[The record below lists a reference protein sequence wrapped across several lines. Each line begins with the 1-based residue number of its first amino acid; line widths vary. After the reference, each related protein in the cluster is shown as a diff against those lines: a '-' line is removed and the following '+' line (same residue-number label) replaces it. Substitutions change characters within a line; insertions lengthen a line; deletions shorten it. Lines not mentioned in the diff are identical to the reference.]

1 MSKADRHRYCEN
13 VHINDKG
20 YKSNSEIAGLKQEQI
35 FESRSKYGSNEQI
48 SKTTVI
54 HCIRRAFINPFS
66 IILFVL
72 AVVSLVTDVLLPDK
86 YGQSFSSVIIICVM
100 LLLGAVV
107 RLIQELRAKRVADR
121 LTQLAQTTVS
131 VCRDHIWQEV
141 PSEELIVGDLVR
153 IEAGD
158 RIPAD
163 IELIEAK
170 DLFVSQSVIIGESES
185 FEKKAEEPQR
195 KPEKLSDYI
204 NVVFQ

>member
-1 MSKADRHRYCEN
+1 M
-13 VHINDKG
+13 
-20 YKSNSEIAGLKQEQI
+20 
-35 FESRSKYGSNEQI
+35 
-48 SKTTVI
+48 
-54 HCIRRAFINPFS
+54 
-66 IILFVL
+66 
-72 AVVSLVTDVLLPDK
+72 
-86 YGQSFSSVIIICVM
+86 
-100 LLLGAVV
+100 
-107 RLIQELRAKRVADR
+107 
-121 LTQLAQTTVS
+121 AQTTVS

-141 PSEELIVGDLVR
+141 PSEELVVGDLVR

-204 NVVFQ
+204 NVVFQGTTVTGGSGIGVVQAVGKNTVYGSLDIDRLE